1 MISHHHKTIFVHI
14 PKAAGQSVEQMY
26 LSDLGL
32 DWSERASLLLRP
44 KTAQEAGPERLAHLT
59 AEQYTALGYID
70 SEQFEAYF
78 KWTLVRNPYYRALSC
93 YHFLG
98 HARVM
103 SFETFVKKVIPQKIN
118 QQHFFY
124 RPQYDYLHGRDG
136 RLLVDYVVHLER
148 LNQELAFA
156 KQKSGIEQQT
166 MPHANKKPGSWKRV
180 LRVWWED
187 PALILAL
194 AFGHHNK
201 DRKAA
206 LTPAAI
212 AGINHYYSKDF
223 KAFGYALES

>member
-1 MISHHHKTIFVHI
+1 MIWWIGQR
-14 PKAAGQSVEQMY
+14 AA
-26 LSDLGL
+26 LCF
-32 DWSERASLLLRP
+32 P

-70 SEQFEAYF
+70 SEQFETYF
-78 KWTLVRNPYYRALSC
+78 KWALVRNPYYRALSC

-124 RPQYDYLHGRDG
+124 RPQYNYLHGRDG

-148 LNQELAFA
+148 LDQELVFA

-166 MPHANKKPGSWKRV
+166 MPHAVKETRVRETGTARVAGGSGTDLSV
-180 LRVWWED
+180 G
-187 PALILAL
+187 
-194 AFGHHNK
+194 FGHHTK
-201 DRKAA
+201 TVRR
-206 LTPAAI
+206 
-212 AGINHYYSKDF
+212 H
-223 KAFGYALES
+223 